1 MVVEFLGKDVEFDEV
16 VDTFDVHGPYCKEVE
31 VHGTDDEGFVYSA
44 IGISDGDEITEIEEG
59 SIECIDT
66 DSHIHSG
73 WETWMKTKSPEYL
86 ESLVDNNPD
95 DGSWV
100 GR

>member
-16 VDTFDVHGPYCKEVE
+16 VDVFDTHGPYCQEVE
-31 VHGTDDEGFVYSA
+31 VHGTDDEGFEYSA

-66 DSHIHSG
+66 
-73 WETWMKTKSPEYL
+73 
-86 ESLVDNNPD
+86 
-95 DGSWV
+95 
-100 GR
+100 

>member
-1 MVVEFLGKDVEFDEV
+1 MEVEFNGKKVYFNGEIN
-16 VDTFDVHGPYCKEVE
+16 DTFDVHGPYCKEVE
-31 VHGTDDEGFVYSA
+31 ALGTDDDGNEYSA
-44 IGISDGDEITEIEEG
+44 IGISDGTDITEIEEDT
-59 SIECIDT
+59 IECIGYDE
-66 DSHIHSG
+66 SV
-73 WETWMKTKSPEYL
+73 EYL